1 MASSSLEINGET
13 KVFDL
18 IEAYPEL
25 EEILI
30 SLAPPFKKLRNP
42 ILRRSVA
49 KVASL
54 KQAAKVGG
62 LPLVPMLNT
71 LRSKVGLPPIE
82 GTKEDADTY
91 LGERPD
97 WFHEENVVVQLSEEH
112 DIDESS
118 DSFTRPWSQAFACL
132 FHAPTKPLRNS
143 PRRRL
148 RRNQKR
154 KQFNPPKTWKSN

>member
-112 DIDESS
+112 DIDESTES
-118 DSFTRPWSQAFACL
+118 GFFKSEFNRQEAFSY
-132 FHAPTKPLRNS
+132 PEVE
-143 PRRRL
+143 
-148 RRNQKR
+148 
-154 KQFNPPKTWKSN
+154 